1 MVIAAEAAGAGAALA
16 AGLIESP
23 RSLRISMERRV
34 PAAGTIINT
43 TIFAG
48 VAAHTAAHVVSDTA
62 FTAAAI
68 VIVAVVKS
76 IAARVVAVIVK
87 NYVAA
92 APAYTPVAPAPSE
105 PAVEADAEAHS
116 PKTERGRRTRFRDT
130 DTSQARPLRDSRT
143 RATDHRREHRPHR
156 ETRVEWRW
164 RRPAPERAV
173 AVGPSNCRL
182 A

>member
-87 NYVAA
+87 NSIPAAQPYTQVAR
-92 APAYTPVAPAPSE
+92 PPPE
-105 PAVEADAEAHS
+105 PA
-116 PKTERGRRTRFRDT
+116 
-130 DTSQARPLRDSRT
+130 
-143 RATDHRREHRPHR
+143 AT
-156 ETRVEWRW
+156 
-164 RRPAPERAV
+164 
-173 AVGPSNCRL
+173 
-182 A
+182 

>member
-1 MVIAAEAAGAGAALA
+1 MVIAAEAAGAGAAPA
-16 AGLIESP
+16 AGLTESP
-23 RSLRISMERRV
+23 RSLRISMESRLR
-34 PAAGTIINT
+34 AAGTIINT

-116 PKTERGRRTRFRDT
+116 PKQRR
-130 DTSQARPLRDSRT
+130 AAEPDSGIRIPAIPGHYGV
-143 RATDHRREHRPHR
+143 RVHEPRLMRVKIIHHR
-156 ETRVEWRW
+156 
-164 RRPAPERAV
+164 
-173 AVGPSNCRL
+173 
-182 A
+182 